1 MSIKEN
7 DQNLPLGLD
16 ADTRHFLNELRASNG
31 PKLHEISIEQ
41 ARALM
46 HSGSN
51 LDVSHYPVDTQEI
64 DRDGYS
70 LHIFSPRHVQG
81 PLPAVMFFHGGGWA
95 LGDLKTHERLARE
108 IAVGANVAVVF
119 VSYALAP
126 ESAYPAA
133 VEQCYAATRYIYEQA
148 ASLSMDPSRLAVVGD
163 SSGGNLAAAVTLM
176 AARRGGPFMRL
187 QILLYPVLDWDINT
201 PSYDAF
207 GEGFNLDRE
216 TMIWFWNLYAPD
228 ATRRMEPL
236 ASLLRATASELADVP
251 PALIVTCEY
260 DVLRCEGE
268 AYAKKLA
275 DAGIPVEA
283 VRIPG
288 TVHGFAQT
296 DALANS
302 PGALE
307 CRTLVVDSLRCAF
320 R

>member
-1 MSIKEN
+1 MSIKES
-7 DQNLPLGLD
+7 DQDLPQGLD
-16 ADTRHFLNELRASNG
+16 PDTHRFLNKLRASNG

-46 HSGSN
+46 RGGST
-51 LDVSHYPVDTQEI
+51 LDVSHYPVDTREM

-70 LHIFSPRHVQG
+70 LHIVSPRHAQG
-81 PLPAVMFFHGGGWA
+81 PLPAVMLFHGGGWT
-95 LGDLKTHERLARE
+95 LGDVKTHGRMARE
-108 IAVGANVAVVF
+108 IAVGANAAVVF

-126 ESAYPAA
+126 YPAA
-133 VEQCYAATRYIYEQA
+133 VEQCYAATRYIHEQA
-148 ASLSMDPSRLAVVGD
+148 ASLSIDPSRLAVVGD
-163 SSGGNLAAAVTLM
+163 SSGGNLAAVVALM
-176 AARRGGPFMRL
+176 STRRGGPSLRL
-187 QILLYPVLDWDINT
+187 QILLYPVLDCDFNT

-216 TMIWFWNLYAPD
+216 TMKWFWNLYAPPD
-228 ATRRMEPL
+228 TTRRMEPL
-236 ASLLRATASELADVP
+236 ASPLRASTSELADVP

-268 AYAKKLA
+268 TYGKKLA
-275 DAGIPVEA
+275 DAGVRVKA

-288 TVHGFAQT
+288 TIHGFAQT
-296 DALANS
+296 DALASS

-320 R
+320 KKS